1 MINNIFIGKK
11 ALFILI
17 ILIAVFSL
25 ILSSCAPTTPEN
37 EGQVQND
44 ITYRFLCVG
53 VGEYINYGSEVD
65 FGEAPPYDLIYQV
78 LSKWKFGSE
87 KVGFSKIDYIADS
100 DATKSNILQEIA
112 STFSEADE
120 NDISYFYFG
129 GHGGKDGSIYYI
141 CPTDMTSSV
150 SSKIS
155 VNELEEALSAIP
167 GTKVVIIDSCYSG
180 GFIGKAGD
188 RDEFSDKALKA
199 FNEDMIKMF
208 SSEPNGENRER
219 DLLTADSYK
228 VLTSCSYN
236 QICEAFCSFEGNTI
250 GVFTVALLEGCGY
263 NYFPADSDNN
273 GEITLE
279 EAYLYVK
286 DKVSYPGFIQDVQVY
301 PINSTFVFAGY

>member
-1 MINNIFIGKK
+1 MLNNIFIDKK
-11 ALFILI
+11 ALLILI
-17 ILIAVFSL
+17 ILIAVFNL
-25 ILSSCAPTTPEN
+25 VLSSCTPTTPVN
-37 EGQVQND
+37 EEQTQSD

-78 LSKWKFGSE
+78 LSKWKFGPE

-100 DATKSNILQEIA
+100 DATKSNILQEIT

-150 SSKIS
+150 SSQIT

-167 GTKVVIIDSCYSG
+167 GTKVVLIDSCYSG
-180 GFIGKAGD
+180 GFIGKGRD
-188 RDEFSDKALKA
+188 SDEFSDKAIKI
-199 FNEDMIKMF
+199 FNEGIIKIF
-208 SSEPNGENRER
+208 SSGQNRER
-219 DLLTADSYK
+219 ESLTADCYQ
-228 VLTSCSYN
+228 VLTSCTSN
-236 QICEAFCSFEGNTI
+236 QICFPINFDGNII
-250 GVFTVALLEGCGY
+250 GVFTAALLEGCGS
-263 NYFPADSDNN
+263 NYFPADSNGN

-286 DKVSYPGFIQDVQVY
+286 DKVSSLGFTQNVQVY